1 MKPAVI
7 GRSIVAGFVATVVL
21 SAMMLMKQFMA
32 VMPELDP
39 IGMITSMAGASS
51 PAIGWIGHFVIGS
64 VFWGIGFAILSPY
77 LPGPYFLRGMIFA
90 AGASLMMMIVMMP
103 MAGAGLFGMGLG
115 MMTPAATLMLHIVFG
130 VVLGGVF
137 GLLGRHQTSP
147 AGYSR

>member
-39 IGMITSMAGASS
+39 IGMIASMAGASS

-103 MAGAGLFGMGLG
+103 MAGAGLFGTGLG
-115 MMTPAATLMLHIVFG
+115 MMTPVATLMLHIVFG
-130 VVLGGVF
+130 VVLGGVY
-137 GLLGRHQTSP
+137 GLLGGHQTST